1 VRAGLLTAV
10 FVSLAALATAA
21 SAKEAVRVV
30 ILPVVVH
37 RAASESGYVSAG
49 VADMLSARL
58 EQVGGISVV
67 RVENAKAATT
77 DRETARRT
85 ADRLGGDY
93 VLYGAF
99 TQFGEGASLDIH
111 GASVRGA
118 SAGDAAAR
126 RVFIQS
132 GTIGEIIP
140 KLDMLVDKIVVFLR
154 EGGAAVTTHAPAP
167 AGASSPQESDG
178 GAGDA
183 ETIRELRERVEA
195 LERAVYQAAIP
206 EDASAATGDVVE
218 EALPES

>member
-1 VRAGLLTAV
+1 VRAGLLAAV
-10 FVSLAALATAA
+10 FVPLAALATAA
-21 SAKEAVRVV
+21 GAEETVRVV

-37 RAASESGYVSAG
+37 RAANDSGYVSRG

-77 DRETARRT
+77 DREAATETAS
-85 ADRLGGDY
+85 RLEGDF

-99 TQFGEGASLDIH
+99 TQFGEGASLDIRC
-111 GASVRGA
+111 ASLQAA
-118 SAGDAAAR
+118 SAGGGTPR

-132 GTIGEIIP
+132 GTVGEIIP

-154 EGGAAVTTHAPAP
+154 GGGAAVATNAPVP
-167 AGASSPQESDG
+167 G
-178 GAGDA
+178 GAVNPQDADDGAADA

-195 LERAVYQAAIP
+195 LERAVYEAAIP
-206 EDASAATGDVVE
+206 EDASAATGAVE
-218 EALPES
+218 EGLPES